1 MNLFTY
7 SLIHSFTYSKMTIQD
22 EFIATVSHEM
32 RTPLTSI
39 RGFSQT
45 LLNSWDKIKDEDKKK
60 FVGIIEEQSNRLIHL
75 VENILSVSKM
85 NAGNQV
91 LKQVDIN
98 ACIKKVLPVVLEQHK
113 QHKYE
118 TKLSAENPIAYI
130 DEDKFQ
136 QIMTNL
142 LDNAGKYSEG
152 ENKVIVST
160 EVQNDVIKIK
170 VKDFGVGIKEEDFG
184 KVFQKFSRLENHL
197 TSKTQ
202 GNGLGLYITKEL
214 VDKMGGKISFTSE
227 FGKGTTFEVD
237 FPVYNQEEVL
247 KCSQMSWL

>member
-1 MNLFTY
+1 M
-7 SLIHSFTYSKMTIQD
+7 
-22 EFIATVSHEM
+22 
-32 RTPLTSI
+32 
-39 RGFSQT
+39 
-45 LLNSWDKIKDEDKKK
+45 
-60 FVGIIEEQSNRLIHL
+60 
-75 VENILSVSKM
+75 
-85 NAGNQV
+85 
-91 LKQVDIN
+91 
-98 ACIKKVLPVVLEQHK
+98 
-113 QHKYE
+113 
-118 TKLSAENPIAYI
+118 SAENPIAYI

-247 KCSQMSWL
+247 KCSQMS